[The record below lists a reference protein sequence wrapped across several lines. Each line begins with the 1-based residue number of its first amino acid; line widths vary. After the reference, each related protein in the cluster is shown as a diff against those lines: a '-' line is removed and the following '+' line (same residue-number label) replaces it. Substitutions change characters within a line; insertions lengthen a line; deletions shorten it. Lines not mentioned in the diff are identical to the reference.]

1 MGKKESASR
10 LVKALGKTK
19 KEQMAKLYP
28 KVKGDIRGKGPYL
41 RGTTGKKGA
50 SDFVKRRAAVAGTKF
65 PKPTKAKGIGIAD
78 VVGAGAAGFAVGKGW
93 HKKLV
98 GAVTPK
104 KKSHQDKAREGAKE
118 LIKKQ
123 KDKKKKSLKEIF
135 KNKDTMR
142 KAFGPSILKKNPPGY
157 RGG

>member
-50 SDFVKRRAAVAGTKF
+50 GDFLKRRAAVRGTDIK
-65 PKPTKAKGIGIAD
+65 KALRTAD
-78 VVGAGAAGFAVGKGW
+78 KEAAGFTAAIGAAAAAGFGVGKYDSR
-93 HKKLV
+93 
-98 GAVTPK
+98 
-104 KKSHQDKAREGAKE
+104 KKSKAKTHKQKAKQLADKS
-118 LIKKQ
+118 IKKQ
-123 KDKKKKSLKEIF
+123 KAKKEKHHS
-135 KNKDTMR
+135 R
-142 KAFGPSILKKNPPGY
+142 
-157 RGG
+157 